1 MTQPNSS
8 TQSGLA
14 GEIGKVH
21 AFELPEQ
28 EAYLNLVR
36 TASVLSREFAGLFK
50 SFGISD
56 PQYNAMR
63 IIAGAGKAGVRME
76 VIGERMVAHD
86 PDTTRL
92 VNRLL
97 KAGYVEKERLAD
109 DKRCSVVRMT
119 EDGRAL
125 LRKLRKKVDGLH
137 ASQLGHMSEAELQVL
152 NELLV
157 KARSHDHL
165 DED

>member
-1 MTQPNSS
+1 MTTPNSS
-8 TQSGLA
+8 QQSGLA
-14 GEIGKVH
+14 GEVGKVD
-21 AFELPEQ
+21 AFEMREQ

-36 TASVLSREFAGLFK
+36 TMSVLSRDYTVLFK

-63 IIAGAGKAGVRME
+63 IIASAGKAGVRME

-97 KAGYVEKERLAD
+97 KAGYVEKEQLAN

-119 EDGRAL
+119 DEGRTL

-137 ASQLGHMSEAELQVL
+137 ASQLGHMSDSELERL

-157 KARSHDHL
+157 KARTQD
-165 DED
+165 DPTED